1 MDKVTGL
8 TTKLCY
14 VTIAF
19 RLVTFKRH
27 PGYELISVSSIFLFQ
42 SYETQN
48 TLWIV
53 HSLLF
58 GIRHPLPFC
67 KVLMWDTHPHLS
79 SRWTIISLFFCH
91 TIFNIWISL
100 IIMYQVTVDIN
111 PKYKGKKWTVNNWLF
126 YLHHYISRLHK
137 GFISHAHH
145 AHVLPFI
152 PSLSI
157 PCQFSQGLMIQSQQ
171 CFFPLTLPLDWN
183 LFLLSFLLL
192 NFTTLD

>member
-126 YLHHYISRLHK
+126 YYKVSFSFVKVHSIFIIIFLDSIKDSYHMLIMHMCYPLSHHC
-137 GFISHAHH
+137 
-145 AHVLPFI
+145 PF
-152 PSLSI
+152 PA
-157 PCQFSQGLMIQSQQ
+157 
-171 CFFPLTLPLDWN
+171 N
-183 LFLLSFLLL
+183 FLRA
-192 NFTTLD
+192 